1 MTCHMNTVPKLTD
14 RTALLRHRTR
24 AAGAPADFLH
34 LEAIAEVKDRLA
46 MVNRSF
52 TEMTIVT
59 GHPKVW
65 GTAFPQAHIVAD
77 EDVLDVQPE
86 SRDLVVHAMCL
97 HWANDP
103 VGQLI
108 QCRRALRPDGL
119 LLAVSFGG
127 DTLSELRACLSQAE
141 IAVSGGLSPR
151 IAPMGEIRDMG
162 SLLQRAGLAMPVA
175 DGLPLQVE
183 YRDLI
188 HLMHDLRAMGETN
201 ALDQR
206 HRKPAPHALFTEAQR
221 LYAEHFPGA
230 DSRIRAT
237 FELLFLSGWAP
248 DESQPKPL
256 RPGSASHSLAAALG
270 TNENP
275 LKD

>member
-1 MTCHMNTVPKLTD
+1 MNTVPKLTD
-14 RTALLRHRTR
+14 RTALLRNR
-24 AAGAPADFLH
+24 ARALKAPADFLH
-34 LEAIAEVKDRLA
+34 DEAIAEIKDRLA

-52 TEMTIVT
+52 TDMAIVT
-59 GHPKVW
+59 GHPQVW
-65 GTAFPQAHIVAD
+65 AAAFPDARIVPD
-77 EDVLDVQPE
+77 DDTLDLSPE
-86 SRDLVVHAMCL
+86 AYDLVIHAMCL

-119 LLAVSFGG
+119 LLSVGFGG
-127 DTLSELRACLSQAE
+127 NTLAELRACLSQAE
-141 IAVSGGLSPR
+141 IEVTGGLSPR
-151 IAPMGEIRDMG
+151 VAPMGEIRDMG
-162 SLLQRAGLAMPVA
+162 ALLQRAGLAMPVA
-175 DGLPLQVE
+175 DGLPLTAE

-188 HLMHDLRAMGETN
+188 HLMHDLRSMGEAN

-206 HRKPAPHALFTEAQR
+206 HRKPARKAVFDRAQA
-221 LYAEHFPGA
+221 LYAENFPGA
-230 DSRIRAT
+230 DGRIKAT

-248 DESQPKPL
+248 ADNQPKPL

>member
-1 MTCHMNTVPKLTD
+1 MNTVPKLTD
-14 RTALLRHRTR
+14 RHALALHRTR
-24 AAGAPADFLH
+24 TAKAPADFLH
-34 LEAIAEVKDRLA
+34 DEAIAEIKDRLA

-52 TEMTIVT
+52 TDVAIVT
-59 GHPKVW
+59 GHPQLW
-65 GTAFPQAHIVAD
+65 ANAFPEARIVAD
-77 EDVLDVQPE
+77 DDTLDLLEQAH
-86 SRDLVVHAMCL
+86 DLVIHAMCL

-119 LLAVSFGG
+119 LLSVGFGG
-127 DTLSELRACLSQAE
+127 NTLTELRACLGQAE
-141 IAVSGGLSPR
+141 VEITGGLSPR

-162 SLLQRAGLAMPVA
+162 GLLQRAGLALPVA
-175 DGLPLQVE
+175 DGVPLTAE
-183 YRDLI
+183 YRDQT

-206 HRKPAPHALFTEAQR
+206 HRKPTRKAVFNRAQT
-221 LYAEHFPGA
+221 LYAENFPANDG
-230 DSRIRAT
+230 RIKAT
-237 FELLFLSGWAP
+237 YELLFLSGWAP
-248 DESQPKPL
+248 AENQPKPL

-270 TNENP
+270 TKENP

>member
-1 MTCHMNTVPKLTD
+1 MNTVPNLTD
-14 RTALLRHRTR
+14 RRALLRNRAR
-24 AAGAPADFLH
+24 AAKAPADFLH
-34 LEAIAEVKDRLA
+34 DEAIAEIKDRLA

-52 TEMTIVT
+52 TDMAIVT
-59 GHPKVW
+59 GHPQIW
-65 GTAFPQAHIVAD
+65 AAAFPEARVMADDDTLDLSEEAH
-77 EDVLDVQPE
+77 
-86 SRDLVVHAMCL
+86 DLVIHAMCL

-127 DTLSELRACLSQAE
+127 DTLTELRACLSQAE
-141 IAVSGGLSPR
+141 IAVSRGLSPR

-162 SLLQRAGLAMPVA
+162 GLMQRAGLAMPVA
-175 DGLPLQVE
+175 DGVPLAVE
-183 YRDLI
+183 YRDVI
-188 HLMHDLRAMGETN
+188 HLMHDLRAMGEAN

-206 HRKPAPHALFTEAQR
+206 HRKPAPKALIVEAQR
-221 LYAEHFPGA
+221 LYADHFPGA
-230 DSRIRAT
+230 ENRIKAT

-256 RPGSASHSLAAALG
+256 RPGSASHSLAEALG
-270 TNENP
+270 TNEHP